1 MNPSTQHTHE
11 QNATMIPLRLSR
23 SSNLTDLI
31 IGITTSSACST
42 SRRDSFQQLQQQQQQ
57 QQQSSTVEAIFTSV
71 KQQQEQLG
79 PLAVVCGRGRVAQT
93 LAGNKRFQCVIEEH
107 LDQYIT
113 LKTKQ
118 DKSKLIRY
126 VSQLCCDEIGFQFV
140 KKQSGSRKQKI
151 GYEGGDYIN
160 LNEQEILNKIGH
172 SFRDSSM
179 KQRKTNKSSMSSSI
193 ITKQRKQQQQSEQQI
208 DELCYYIDCCSDN
221 DEDETSSTVSSSSS
235 LDSLHSWMYD
245 TCAVVTPISIV
256 EEEPTTTATP
266 ILDNYAEQYLLNLCA
281 DDDCSMEPVSIF

>member
-31 IGITTSSACST
+31 IGITTSSASST
-42 SRRDSFQQLQQQQQQ
+42 SRRNSFQQLQQRQQQQ
-57 QQQSSTVEAIFTSV
+57 QQQSSSVSAANISV

-118 DKSKLIRY
+118 DKSKLHEACTAAN
-126 VSQLCCDEIGFQFV
+126 VDLDAA
-140 KKQSGSRKQKI
+140 
-151 GYEGGDYIN
+151 
-160 LNEQEILNKIGH
+160 
-172 SFRDSSM
+172 
-179 KQRKTNKSSMSSSI
+179 KSSMALNQDLFQHGS
-193 ITKQRKQQQQSEQQI
+193 QNRLI
-208 DELCYYIDCCSDN
+208 D
-221 DEDETSSTVSSSSS
+221 
-235 LDSLHSWMYD
+235 
-245 TCAVVTPISIV
+245 
-256 EEEPTTTATP
+256 
-266 ILDNYAEQYLLNLCA
+266 
-281 DDDCSMEPVSIF
+281 